1 METADRLWT
10 ERGFDAVTVSDL
22 CREAGVSKGLF
33 YFYFASKEDLLV
45 GFVLDDADAV
55 AEPVE
60 RAVEANLAV
69 EQAIQQALAVMVRRA
84 GQRARHLLAR
94 GIAEWFAAVER
105 HASLA
110 IGHTTLRD
118 SFARIIAHGQ
128 ERGEIGSEHDPEDVG
143 GLMEWALLRAE
154 LEWATSTQH
163 QPALLD
169 HLWSWSRI
177 VLRGV
182 RPA

>member
-10 ERGFDAVTVSDL
+10 ERGFDAVTVNDL
-22 CREAGVSKGLF
+22 CHEAGVSKGLF
-33 YFYFASKEDLLV
+33 YFYFASKDHLLV

-55 AEPVE
+55 AEPVT
-60 RAVEANLAV
+60 RAVEADLAV
-69 EQAIQQALAVMVRRA
+69 EQVIQQALAVMVRRA

-110 IGHTTLRD
+110 VGHTTLHD
-118 SFARIIAHGQ
+118 SFVRAITHGQ
-128 ERGEIGSEHDPEDVG
+128 ARGEIDFDHDPQAVG
-143 GLMEWALLRAE
+143 GLLEWALLRAE
-154 LEWATSTQH
+154 LEWATSTER
-163 QPALLD
+163 QPALLER
-169 HLWSWSRI
+169 LWSWSRI